1 MEGSITQLG
10 LSNYLINKDGQTVSF
25 FKHTYKKYTNYVK
38 DTRELG
44 FKNGIQCGQTSSF
57 RFDEDGKYGDL
68 VTNIVI
74 AIDLPDLTPYV
85 NINGE
90 KFGYCNS
97 VGNAIAQNIAFRIGG
112 NLIDEQSSEWMDI
125 YGQLTVK
132 PGCKENYFSMIQK
145 YDDSDFTTTSFTGG
159 RIYIP
164 LQFWFCRNIRASNSA
179 LVFPLCAFF
188 NSTIELSLDIRN
200 FRDILVS
207 GDGILEG
214 YPKLDIVSGNL
225 LIDYVTLEEDERQLY
240 IRMNQNQN
248 QNDNNTNT
256 NITTII
262 NEQLPKQMHIINQ
275 VQTYKY
281 DVGAG
286 IAEHTFSLKSMRY
299 PVIEII
305 FIVRRNDEE
314 LRNNY
319 FNYNKNSSIYT
330 LTKANPINSV
340 RLIFDGSDRIK
351 TTSASNF
358 TYLEPTK
365 VHTNTPI
372 NKFIHIYSFALEPEK
387 IEQPNGLC
395 NFSELQEPL
404 LHLTFNENLV
414 ASTLFVFAV
423 NYNVLI
429 NSNGSA
435 SLLHMLS
442 KSVPTIFPNI

>member
-1 MEGSITQLG
+1 
-10 LSNYLINKDGQTVSF
+10 
-25 FKHTYKKYTNYVK
+25 
-38 DTRELG
+38 
-44 FKNGIQCGQTSSF
+44 
-57 RFDEDGKYGDL
+57 
-68 VTNIVI
+68 
-74 AIDLPDLTPYV
+74 
-85 NINGE
+85 
-90 KFGYCNS
+90 
-97 VGNAIAQNIAFRIGG
+97 
-112 NLIDEQSSEWMDI
+112 
-125 YGQLTVK
+125 
-132 PGCKENYFSMIQK
+132 
-145 YDDSDFTTTSFTGG
+145 
-159 RIYIP
+159 
-164 LQFWFCRNIRASNSA
+164 
-179 LVFPLCAFF
+179 
-188 NSTIELSLDIRN
+188 
-200 FRDILVS
+200 
-207 GDGILEG
+207 
-214 YPKLDIVSGNL
+214 
-225 LIDYVTLEEDERQLY
+225 
-240 IRMNQNQN
+240 
-248 QNDNNTNT
+248 
-256 NITTII
+256 
-262 NEQLPKQMHIINQ
+262 
-275 VQTYKY
+275 
-281 DVGAG
+281 
-286 IAEHTFSLKSMRY
+286 MRY

-442 KSVPTIFPNI
+442 KSVPTIFPNIEKKYCN